1 MPNQSFWEVDSY
13 FKKVDFAVVG
23 GGIVGLNAALQLRY
37 LQPKA
42 KIVLVEGNATPLG
55 ASTRNA
61 GFACFG
67 SPTELISDLATHEE
81 HTVWQL
87 VQQRW
92 EGLQRLR
99 EKVSDE
105 WMDYKPFGGYEIFK
119 TGEAAI
125 FEQCLAQLDYFNQQF
140 QQITGKPNTFQV
152 VDNRISSFGFEGI
165 KHLIYSKLE
174 GQLHPAKMIIR
185 LQQLAQAA
193 DIQFFFGLKVHAIEE
208 HSNEVKLN
216 FENAWTL
223 CAEKVLIATNGF
235 VQQLMPNSA
244 VQPARNQVLI
254 TKPIQGLS
262 LKGCFHY
269 EQGYYY
275 FRNVD
280 NRILLGGGRNLAQEE
295 EQIAEF
301 GVTNKIQ
308 QALTHLLHEVIVPNT
323 KVEIERWWSGILGIG
338 DIKQPIVEMTSPRI
352 GVAVRLGGMGVAIGS
367 LVGERAADML
377 VGV

>member
-13 FKKVDFAVVG
+13 FKKADFAVIG
-23 GGIVGLNAALQLRY
+23 SGIVGLNAALQLRH

-42 KIVLVEGNATPLG
+42 IIVLIEGNATPLG

-81 HTVWQL
+81 QMVWNL

-99 EKVSDE
+99 QKVGDE
-105 WMDYKPFGGYEIFK
+105 YMDYESFGGYEIFK
-119 TGEAAI
+119 TGEEAI
-125 FEQCLAQLDYFNQQF
+125 FEQCVEQLDELNRQF
-140 QQITGKPNTFQV
+140 FQITGERTTFSVLDEQ
-152 VDNRISSFGFEGI
+152 IPHFGFKEV

-193 DIQFFFGLKVHAIEE
+193 DIQTFFGLKINTIEE
-208 HSNEVKLN
+208 HSNKVQLH

-223 CAEKVLIATNGF
+223 CAEKVLVATNGF
-235 VQQLMPNSA
+235 AQQLMPNLA

-254 TKPIQGLS
+254 TKPIPGLS

-275 FRNVD
+275 FRNVG
-280 NRILLGGGRNLAQEE
+280 NRILLGGGRNLAKEE

-301 GVTNKIQ
+301 GLTDKIQ
-308 QALTHLLHEVIVPNT
+308 QALIDLLHHVVVPNT
-323 KVEIERWWSGILGIG
+323 KVEIEQWWSGILGIG
-338 DIKQPIVEMTSPRI
+338 DVKQPIIEMTSPRV
-352 GVAVRLGGMGVAIGS
+352 GVAVRMGGMGIAIGS
-367 LVGERAADML
+367 LIGEKAAEML
-377 VGV
+377 VG

>member
-13 FKKVDFAVVG
+13 FKKADFAVIG
-23 GGIVGLNAALQLRY
+23 GGIVGLNAALQLRH
-37 LQPKA
+37 LRPNA

-67 SPTELISDLATHEE
+67 SPTELINDLATHEE
-81 HTVWQL
+81 QMVWNL

-99 EKVSDE
+99 QKVSDE
-105 WMDYKPFGGYEIFK
+105 LMDYEPFGGYEIFK
-119 TGEAAI
+119 TGEEAI
-125 FEQCLAQLDYFNQQF
+125 FEQCVEHMEVLNQQF
-140 QQITGKPNTFQV
+140 QQITGEPNTFQI
-152 VDNRISSFGFEGI
+152 VDEQIPSFGFKGV

-185 LQQLAQAA
+185 LQQLTQAA
-193 DIQFFFGLKVHAIEE
+193 DIQLFFGLKINAIEE
-208 HSNEVKLN
+208 HTNEVKLH

-223 CAEKVLIATNGF
+223 CAEKILIATNGF
-235 VQQLMPNSA
+235 AQQLMPTLA

-254 TKPIQGLS
+254 TKPILGLS

-275 FRNVD
+275 FRNVG
-280 NRILLGGGRNLAQEE
+280 NRILLGGGRNLAKEE

-301 GVTNKIQ
+301 GLTNKIQ
-308 QALTHLLHEVIVPNT
+308 QVLTDLLHQVIIPNT

-338 DIKQPIVEMTSPRI
+338 DIKQPIVEMTSSRI
-352 GVAVRLGGMGVAIGS
+352 GVAVRMGGMGIAIGS
-367 LVGERAADML
+367 LVGESAAEML
-377 VGV
+377 VG